1 MKKRIALLLIGCV
14 LLGLCACNN
23 SSEAVVDEAQ
33 ASADTTKE
41 TLTIGLSM
49 YTLEYPFYVTMCD
62 AFEAACAE
70 NGWNCVTTNA
80 GMDTATQLNDCLDL
94 VNKDVDALV
103 LTSWWGD
110 ALEEAFLA
118 ANEKNIPV
126 FLIDT
131 AVAPEQGEYLTR
143 IGTSNYDGGYVGGT
157 YVAQYLQSEGK
168 MKVKTVCLIAG
179 DEVSLNR
186 RDGFLDAI
194 KEAGITVDILNE
206 YHSETREGAM
216 ANFDDALVTYP
227 EIDLVITGSGQ
238 HGMAAY
244 TSAEAAGRTEMRI
257 VGYDGDQEEKDAID
271 NGTGTYLA
279 TVIQDSAEMSRRI
292 ASQVGDYLLNGKI
305 PEHEQSLPAGVYTI
319 EGQKTAEELGIQ

>member
-1 MKKRIALLLIGCV
+1 MKKRIAILLIGCV
-14 LLGLCACNN
+14 LLGLCGCSS
-23 SSEAVVDEAQ
+23 SSETTGSGTQ
-33 ASADTTKE
+33 ASEDTE
-41 TLTIGLSM
+41 DGTLTIGLSM

-62 AFEAACAE
+62 AFEEACEE
-70 NGWNCVTTNA
+70 NGWKCVTTNA
-80 GMDTATQLNDCLDL
+80 GMDATTQLNNCLDL
-94 VNKDVDALV
+94 INKDVDALV

-118 ANEKNIPV
+118 ANEKDIPI

-131 AVAPEQGEYLTR
+131 AVTPEQGEYLTR

-157 YVAQYLQSEGK
+157 YVAQYLKSEGIK
-168 MKVKTVCLIAG
+168 KAKTVCLIAG
-179 DEVSLNR
+179 DEVSLDR
-186 RDGFLDAI
+186 RDGFIDAI
-194 KEAGITVDILNE
+194 EEGGITLDILNE

-244 TSAEAAGRTEMRI
+244 TSAEGAGRTEMRI

-271 NGTGTYLA
+271 SGTGTYLA
-279 TVIQDSAEMSRRI
+279 TVIQDSAEMSRII
-292 ASQVGDYLLNGKI
+292 AGQVGDYLLNGKT
-305 PEHEQSLPAGVYTI
+305 PEHEQSLPAGVYTV
-319 EGQKTAEELGIQ
+319 EGQKTAEELGVQ